1 MTFHTQP
8 DVKIKES
15 KKKDFMK
22 NSLPYGLQL
31 WKTKNE
37 KTCEIVES
45 KEWDI

>member
-8 DVKIKES
+8 DVKIKER
-15 KKKDFMK
+15 KIP
-22 NSLPYGLQL
+22 SLMVCNYEKL
-31 WKTKNE
+31 KNE